1 VVSDSPAGGVSSRR
15 TLLSRYGAG
24 LGAAVI
30 VLAGCGSRSQKAEV
44 QALPPAAQNLDV
56 EVLNRSLDL
65 EHEAIAAYTA
75 GIPLLGG
82 RAKEA
87 AKRFLDQELSHS
99 GELAGLVK
107 QAGGKPHK
115 PKPVYDLGQP
125 HDDHGVLS
133 LLHELERR
141 ELRLYLQAV
150 TQVSPGSVR
159 AAVAAVLAND
169 AQHLAILRSS
179 LKLDPIPSAFV
190 TGAA

>member
-1 VVSDSPAGGVSSRR
+1 
-15 TLLSRYGAG
+15 LSRCGAG
-24 LGAAVI
+24 LGAGVI
-30 VLAGCGSRSQKAEV
+30 VLAGCSSRSQKAEV
-44 QALPPAAQNLDV
+44 QALPAAAQNLDV
-56 EVLNRSLDL
+56 AVLNRSLDL
-65 EHEAIAAYTA
+65 EYEAIAAYTA

-82 RAKEA
+82 RPKEA
-87 AKRFLDQELSHS
+87 AKRFLNQELSHS

-115 PKPVYDLGQP
+115 PKPMYNLGQP
-125 HDDHGVLS
+125 RDDRGVLS
-133 LLHELERR
+133 LLHEIEQR

-159 AAVAAVLAND
+159 AAVAAMLAND